1 MAVWRLAEDSSRSE
15 GVDKASVNPPLPS
28 CVGKRII
35 EVGRPCNCGRRLAR
49 KGSGWEYTCSAQVSK
64 SATAECRGLDRG
76 LDTVSEKTFS
86 FVARASSVMIH
97 DESREWIL
105 CRGSSRRPVC

>member
-28 CVGKRII
+28 CVGKRIM

-49 KGSGWEYTCSAQVSK
+49 KESG
-64 SATAECRGLDRG
+64 GG
-76 LDTVSEKTFS
+76 
-86 FVARASSVMIH
+86 VAYLFGPGFRVC
-97 DESREWIL
+97 DSRM
-105 CRGSSRRPVC
+105 SRVG